1 MAAVTATSP
10 TDDDF
15 DRLVRT
21 AQDRLR
27 RAEELARLADDPA
40 TAAFAALA
48 AHLDVLAGY
57 HRLEKERVNTRL
69 ELVDGRL
76 DEIHDIHTALR
87 EVSAATTAAATAE
100 MKEAQ
105 AELAGDAARQIAAS
119 AAQQLQTL
127 TRTSWLRAVTAVVAV
142 GLVAFVTG
150 GALGLA
156 WGGGSAARTTAAAD
170 AAVQWVAAEEG
181 PSAVKDWDILMRSNP
196 IETLMV
202 GCTGA
207 NLAVENGRKGCRM
220 WLWIEPPALAAGKA
234 QGLAQ

>member
-1 MAAVTATSP
+1 MAAISATAP

-15 DRLVRT
+15 ERQVRG

-69 ELVDGRL
+69 DLVDGRP
-76 DEIHDIHTALR
+76 DEIHDIHGALR
-87 EVSAATTAAATAE
+87 EVSAATIATATAE

-105 AELAGDAARQIAAS
+105 VALARDAARQIVAS

-127 TRTSWLRAVTAVVAV
+127 SRTSWLRAVTAAVAI
-142 GLVAFVTG
+142 GLVTFVTG

-156 WGGGSAARTTAAAD
+156 WGGGSAARTITAAD
-170 AAVQWVAAEEG
+170 AAVRWVAAQEG
-181 PSAVKDWDILMRSNP
+181 PAAVKDWDTLMRSNP
-196 IETLMV
+196 IEMLMPAAPAAISPSKMGARAAAC
-202 GCTGA
+202 GCGS
-207 NLAVENGRKGCRM
+207 NPLPSRR
-220 WLWIEPPALAAGKA
+220 
-234 QGLAQ
+234 

>member
-1 MAAVTATSP
+1 MAAITATAP

-15 DRLVRT
+15 EQLVRA

-76 DEIHDIHTALR
+76 DEIHEIHAALSD
-87 EVSAATTAAATAE
+87 VSAATTEAATAQ
-100 MKEAQ
+100 MQHAQ
-105 AELAGDAARQIAAS
+105 AALARDAARQIATS

-127 TRTSWLRAVTAVVAV
+127 TRTSWLRAVSAAIAV

-150 GALGLA
+150 GVLGVA
-156 WGGGSAARTTAAAD
+156 WGGGSTARTVAAAD
-170 AAVQWVAAEEG
+170 AAVRWVAAQEG
-181 PSAVKDWDILMRSNP
+181 PAAVKDWDTLMRSNP
-196 IETLMV
+196 IETLMA

-207 NLAVENGRKGCRM
+207 NLAVENGRKGCHM
-220 WLWIEPPALAAGKA
+220 WLWIEPPALAAAAPKG
-234 QGLAQ
+234 